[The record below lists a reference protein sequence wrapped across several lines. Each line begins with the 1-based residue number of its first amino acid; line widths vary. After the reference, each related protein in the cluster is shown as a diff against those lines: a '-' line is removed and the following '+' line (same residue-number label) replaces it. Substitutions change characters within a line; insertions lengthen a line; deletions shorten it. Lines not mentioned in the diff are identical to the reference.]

1 MSTTDPEPPPPAR
14 ADSGGRFPTG
24 PFLTAPDAV
33 AEIAAGRMVI
43 VVDDED
49 RENEGDLTIAAGK
62 ITPEAINF
70 MATHGRGLICMP
82 MTGERLDE
90 LEVPLMVQDN
100 TSIHETAFCVSIE
113 ARTGVTT
120 GISAADRAH
129 TVRLAIAPDAGPRDL
144 VRPGHVFPL
153 RARPGGVLQRAGQ
166 TEAGVDLARMAGLY
180 PAAVICEVMNDDG
193 TMARL
198 PDLEV
203 FATRHGLG
211 IVSVADLIR
220 HRLRHET
227 LVRRLAE
234 TVLPT
239 RFGAFRTIAYENTL
253 DGTKHLVLLLGEPVP
268 EEPALVRV
276 HSQCLTGEVFG
287 SLRCDCGPQLEAAL
301 AQIGR
306 EGAGVLLYL
315 NQEGRGIGLV
325 NKLRAYAAQDDGL
338 DTVDANTHLGFRAD
352 QREYGVGAQ
361 ILHDLGVG
369 RIRLLTN
376 NPRKFVALEAHGL
389 EIAERIPIEV
399 PATEHSRNYLRTKKE
414 RMGHLLTE
422 V

>member
-1 MSTTDPEPPPPAR
+1 MVDKDRNDLASLWPVEQ
-14 ADSGGRFPTG
+14 
-24 PFLTAPDAV
+24 AV

-49 RENEGDLTIAAGK
+49 RENEGDLTIAAEK
-62 ITPEAINF
+62 VTPEAINF

-90 LEVPLMVQDN
+90 LEVPLMVQEN
-100 TSIHETAFCVSIE
+100 TSVYETAFCDAVD
-113 ARTGVTT
+113 AREGVTT
-120 GISAADRAH
+120 GVSAADRAR
-129 TVRLAIAPDAGPRDL
+129 TVQVAIREGAQPGDL
-144 VRPGHVFPL
+144 VRPGHMFPL

-166 TEAGVDLARMAGLY
+166 TEAGVDLARIAGLY
-180 PAAVICEVMNDDG
+180 PAAVICEVMKEDG

-198 PDLEV
+198 PDLLA
-203 FATRHGLG
+203 FAEKHGMA

-220 HRLRHET
+220 YRLRTES
-227 LVRRLAE
+227 LVRRLAA

-239 RFGAFRTIAYENTL
+239 RFGVFRTAAYENTL
-253 DGTKHLVLLLGEPVP
+253 DGTKHLVLQLGEAHPDKP
-268 EEPALVRV
+268 MLVRV

-301 AQIGR
+301 ARIGE
-306 EGAGVLLYL
+306 EGSGVLLYL

-325 NKLRAYAAQDDGL
+325 NKLRAYAAQDEGL

-361 ILHDLGVG
+361 ILRDLGVG

-389 EIAERIPIEV
+389 VIEERVPIEV
-399 PATEHSRNYLRTKKE
+399 PANEYSRDYLRTKKE
-414 RMGHLLTE
+414 RMGHLLSE